1 MHRLVL
7 ALGVATLVSAAPA
20 FAAEVTAAVKE
31 INNVTRVVTLEDGK
45 AYVAIRGSIDLT
57 KIKVGDRVKVTYE
70 PVNPIFA
77 SSFPGLTGSAT
88 SIAAAN

>member
-1 MHRLVL
+1 MHRLGL

-20 FAAEVTAAVKE
+20 FAADVTAAIKE
-31 INNVTRVVTLEDGK
+31 INTVTRVVTLEDGK
-45 AYVAIRGSIDLT
+45 AYVAIRGTIDLT
-57 KIKVGDRVKVTYE
+57 KLKVGDRVKVTYE

-88 SIAAAN
+88 IIAPAN